1 METIKIGNE
10 ALDLFWEMID
20 LCYEDDLDD
29 FDKLYDNLLYQAQGL
44 NESIEEA
51 EQDNGEGYEQEFTD
65 ALNLAKEIKMYRE
78 QLIKLRDIDDFVSK
92 EFEWIYG

>member
-1 METIKIGNE
+1 METVKIGNE

-20 LCYEDDLDD
+20 LCYKDDLDD
-29 FDKLYDNLLYQAQGL
+29 FDKLYDDLLYQAEGL

-78 QLIKLRDIDDFVSK
+78 QLIKLRDK